1 MRSDFHLTAPPMGW
15 NSWNTFYDQV
25 SEDLIRSTADAIVD
39 KGLAKAGYEYVIMD
53 DCWSQRTRDDKGRL
67 VPNPVKFPNGIK
79 AVADYVHAR
88 GLKLGIYSCCGVHP
102 APVIRAALNMNLRT
116 RSSSRS
122 GASTTSSM
130 TTATIRRRFL
140 PKCCIAG

>member
-1 MRSDFHLTAPPMGW
+1 MRSDFYLTAPPMGW

-25 SEDLIRSTADAIVD
+25 SDELIRSTADAIVD

-67 VPNPVKFPNGIK
+67 VPNPV
-79 AVADYVHAR
+79 
-88 GLKLGIYSCCGVHP
+88 
-102 APVIRAALNMNLRT
+102 IRAALNMNLRT

-130 TTATIRRRFL
+130 TTAIIRRRFP
-140 PKCCIAG
+140 PKCCIAE